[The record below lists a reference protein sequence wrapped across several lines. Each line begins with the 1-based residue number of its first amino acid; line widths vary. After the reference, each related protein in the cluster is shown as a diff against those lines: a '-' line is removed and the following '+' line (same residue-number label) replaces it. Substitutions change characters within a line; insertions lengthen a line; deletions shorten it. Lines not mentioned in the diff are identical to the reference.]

1 MLWAAFS
8 AGSITEAEAETLSA
22 MIDARA
28 KASQVGPGHASHAR
42 VGSRPRSD
50 ASMER
55 RRRWAAA
62 GRLPPQIAAQFTM
75 GEQAALAVVAAE
87 ISKRGTCCLAIGA
100 IAALA
105 GVSETTVRRA
115 LRQARALAL
124 VSIRERRVSRFRS
137 ETNVVSITSREWLSW
152 LRLRHQGSGCQ
163 IGQGTNTRVQ
173 TEKRQRAPERNQR
186 AIGMGN
192 GSHIREVKRC

>member
-1 MLWAAFS
+1 MFALQIRQAVEAAPRDKLPEVNRVLWAAFS

-152 LRLRHQGSGCQ
+152 LRLRHQGVGA
-163 IGQGTNTRVQ
+163 
-173 TEKRQRAPERNQR
+173 K
-186 AIGMGN
+186 
-192 GSHIREVKRC
+192 